1 MTTKTKITFAKGNL
15 KVDLSTIENPLS
27 KKKSELVNKSL
38 KDLSDELLADP
49 DFMKAINFYKAN
61 NITFDP
67 NIIPKGVMKPLK
79 AILVPE
85 EVQRL
90 LDHAHCTNT
99 VLAKFDR
106 RLLSPAYVV
115 CLMGSTELLLFDS
128 MHTVTVMSAMARC
141 GLWEGYDESNWMDM
155 EYPCWIIETDEESF
169 AARAALY
176 RNGEGSKPWE
186 PYDYHRVYV
195 RSFSLYNDAGPRDKY
210 ALAAKKQKICEREFA
225 IPLPKKHQQQGM
237 AGTTSRVEDIA
248 GYDESDLDEFEFI
261 MKTNNKYWHG
271 TALDSAA
278 FGFYG
283 NLYKGLNLA
292 GVPLKGKEYDQF
304 MNDIHAIIKTFF
316 VSMGQLRIVTSATYK
331 TWMELQNRR
340 GGSPADN
347 CALAIVSKIYKRL
360 GGTHPVTSDATAYVY
375 APTPTARHDI
385 YDSLPLSMR
394 QKIANSTL

>member
-1 MTTKTKITFAKGNL
+1 MTTKTKISFVKSNL
-15 KVDLSTIENPLS
+15 KVDLSTIENPLA
-27 KKKSELVNKSL
+27 KKKSELVNKTL
-38 KDLSDELLADP
+38 TELTDELLADT
-49 DFMKAINFYKAN
+49 DFMRAVNFYKAN
-61 NITFDP
+61 EITFDP
-67 NIIPKGVMKPLK
+67 NSIPKGVSEPFKN
-79 AILVPE
+79 IFVPE

-90 LDHAHCTNT
+90 LDHGHCAS
-99 VLAKFDR
+99 VLSKFDP

-115 CLMGSTELLLFDS
+115 RLMGSAELLLFDS
-128 MHTVTVMSAMARC
+128 MHTATVVSAMARC
-141 GLWEGYDESNWMDM
+141 GLWEGYDESNWMNM
-155 EYPCWIIETDEESF
+155 EFPCWIIDTDEESF
-169 AARAALY
+169 ASRAALY

-195 RSFSLYNDAGPRDKY
+195 RSFNLYNDAGPKDKY
-210 ALAAKKQKICEREFA
+210 ALAAKKQKICERESA
-225 IPLPKKHQQQGM
+225 IPLPKKHPQQGM

-248 GYDESDLDEFEFI
+248 SYDEAELPELEFI
-261 MKTNNKYWHG
+261 MTTNNKYWHG
-271 TALDSAA
+271 TVQDSAA

-316 VSMGQLRIVTSATYK
+316 VSMSQLRTVTSATYK
-331 TWMELQNRR
+331 TWMELQGKR

-360 GGTHPVTSDATAYVY
+360 GGTHPITSDATAYVY
-375 APTPTARHDI
+375 APTPTTRHDI

>member
-1 MTTKTKITFAKGNL
+1 MTTKTKISFAKSKL
-15 KVDLSTIENPLS
+15 KVDLSIIDNPLA
-27 KKKSELVNKSL
+27 KKKSELVNKTLEDTSN
-38 KDLSDELLADP
+38 ELLADP
-49 DFMKAINFYKAN
+49 DFMKAVNFYQAN
-61 NITFDP
+61 GIKFDP
-67 NIIPKGVMKPLK
+67 NSIPKGVMRPFKDL
-79 AILVPE
+79 LVPE

-90 LDHAHCTNT
+90 LDVSHCTN
-99 VLAKFDR
+99 VLNKFDP
-106 RLLSPAYVV
+106 RLTSPAYVV
-115 CLMGSTELLLFDS
+115 NLMSSGSLLLFDT
-128 MHTVTVMSAMARC
+128 MHGTTTVAAMVRC
-141 GLWEGYDESNWMDM
+141 GLFEGYDESNWRDFP
-155 EYPCWIIETDEESF
+155 YPCWIIETDEESF

-195 RSFSLYNDAGPRDKY
+195 RSFTLYNDAGPDGKY
-210 ALAAKKQKICEREFA
+210 AHAAKKQQVCERECA
-225 IPLPKKHQQQGM
+225 IPLPKKHDQQGM

-248 GYDESDLDEFEFI
+248 GYKESEFDEFEFI

-283 NLYKGLNLA
+283 NLYRGLNLA
-292 GVPLKGKEYDQF
+292 GVPLKGKDYDQF

-316 VSMGQLRIVTSATYK
+316 VSMNQMRTVTSSTYK
-331 TWMELQNRR
+331 TWMELQGRK
-340 GGSPADN
+340 GGAPANN

-360 GGTHPVTSDATAYVY
+360 GGTHPVTSDANAYVY
-375 APTPTARHDI
+375 APTPSARHDI

>member
-1 MTTKTKITFAKGNL
+1 MTTKTKISFAKSNL

-27 KKKSELVNKSL
+27 KKKSELVNKTL
-38 KDLSDELLADP
+38 TELTDELLADT
-49 DFMKAINFYKAN
+49 DFMKAVNFYKAN
-61 NITFDP
+61 GITFDP
-67 NIIPKGVMKPLK
+67 NSIPKGVTGPFKN
-79 AILVPE
+79 IFVPE

-90 LDHAHCTNT
+90 LDHGHCAS
-99 VLAKFDR
+99 VLSKFDP

-115 CLMGSTELLLFDS
+115 RLLGSTDLLLFDS
-128 MHTVTVMSAMARC
+128 MHTATVVSAMARC

-155 EYPCWIIETDEESF
+155 EFPCWIIDTDEESF
-169 AARAALY
+169 ASRAALY

-195 RSFSLYNDAGPRDKY
+195 RSFTLYNDAGPKDKY
-210 ALAAKKQKICEREFA
+210 ALAAKKQKICEREYA
-225 IPLPKKHQQQGM
+225 VPLPKKHLQQGM

-248 GYDESDLDEFEFI
+248 GYDEAELDEFEFI
-261 MKTNNKYWHG
+261 LKTNNNYWHG

-283 NLYKGLNLA
+283 NLYRGLNLA

-304 MNDIHAIIKTFF
+304 MNDIHAVIKTFF
-316 VSMGQLRIVTSATYK
+316 VSMSQLRTVTSATYK
-331 TWMELQNRR
+331 TWMELQGKR

-375 APTPTARHDI
+375 APTPSTRHDI